1 MTTTA
6 SRPTGALLLTAL
18 IAMIASAVI
27 VVPSGLTLNP
37 ADPAVTL
44 SAVHDKPGL
53 HLLELA
59 LDVLGW
65 LALTTAGLLLAVQP
79 GPAGVAGRVAA
90 GLLAAA
96 GLAGLLH
103 DAGNLAVT
111 QLAADPA
118 NAPTAAGMLLTA
130 KWTVNLAGLLWVA
143 ATALMSR
150 TVMRRAG
157 AVAAVSGLVAVILP
171 WTTGT
176 AGPSPALERAGYLL
190 HLPVMLWWAAF
201 GTSGRSRSRSAITS

>member
-37 ADPAVTL
+37 ADPAATL
-44 SAVHDKPGL
+44 AAVHDKPGL

-176 AGPSPALERAGYLL
+176 AGPSPALEQAGYLL